1 MYKEWI
7 DMFADVGLVM
17 GLYPPLLFAGAAGGW
32 LALTY
37 QEQSTFV
44 VRSRRVVLSALAA
57 TWCTPLTIHLLK
69 LPAEPPIA
77 QFPLALAFGLL
88 TMDVL
93 GKGVISLARKWFKE
107 KSND

>member
-1 MYKEWI
+1 MEKWI
-7 DMFADVGLVM
+7 EMLSTLGSAT
-17 GLYPPLLFAGAAGGW
+17 GLYPELLFAGAAGGW

-37 QEQSTFV
+37 QEPTAFL

-57 TWCTPLTIHLLK
+57 TWCTPLTIHLLE
-69 LPAEPPIA
+69 LPVDPPIA
-77 QFPLALAFGLL
+77 KFPLALAFGLL

>member
-1 MYKEWI
+1 MEKWI
-7 DMFADVGLVM
+7 ETLSTFGLAT
-17 GLYPPLLFAGAAGGW
+17 GLYPELLFAGAAGGW

-37 QEQSTFV
+37 QEPTAFL

-57 TWCTPLTIHLLK
+57 TWCTPLAIHLLG
-69 LPAEPPIA
+69 LPSEPPIA
-77 QFPLALAFGLL
+77 KFPLALAFGLL

-93 GKGVISLARKWFKE
+93 GKGVISLARKWFRE

>member
-1 MYKEWI
+1 
-7 DMFADVGLVM
+7 M
-17 GLYPPLLFAGAAGGW
+17 GLHPELLFAGAAGGW

-37 QEQSTFV
+37 QGPSTFL

-57 TWCTPLTIHLLK
+57 TWCTPLTIHLLA
-69 LPAEPPIA
+69 LPADPSIA
-77 QFPLALAFGLL
+77 KFPLALAFGLL

-107 KSND
+107 KKQ

>member
-1 MYKEWI
+1 
-7 DMFADVGLVM
+7 M
-17 GLYPPLLFAGAAGGW
+17 GLYPELLFAGAAGGW

-37 QEQSTFV
+37 QGPTVFP

-57 TWCTPLTIHLLK
+57 TWCTPLTIHLLG

-77 QFPLALAFGLL
+77 KFPLALVFGLL
-88 TMDVL
+88 TTDVL
-93 GKGVISLARKWFKE
+93 GKGVISLARKWFRE

>member
-1 MYKEWI
+1 VEKWI
-7 DMFADVGLVM
+7 EMLSTFGLSM
-17 GLYPPLLFAGAAGGW
+17 GLYPELLFAGAAGGW

-37 QEQSTFV
+37 QEPTAFL

-57 TWCTPLTIHLLK
+57 TWCTPLTIHLLE
-69 LPAEPPIA
+69 LPADPPIA
-77 QFPLALAFGLL
+77 KFPLALAFGLL

-93 GKGVISLARKWFKE
+93 GKGVISLARRWFRE